1 MQAALDTRKIEVPAG
16 ETRKSWCAPQ
26 LRVESIAAITRGG
39 FGTGVDNCSQTDD
52 GLQCN

>member
-1 MQAALDTRKIEVPAG
+1 MQAALVTPKIETPGGATRK
-16 ETRKSWCAPQ
+16 TWLAPQ